1 MKKTQKDYNPFPF
14 SDSNKRYY
22 TMDYFMRSKFGKKA
36 CKIPIDG
43 GFTCPNRDGSKGYGG
58 CIFCSASGSGDFT
71 GKGTDIRS
79 QIECGAEMMQKKWPD
94 ALFIPY
100 FQSFTNTYAPLPVL
114 KELYTQALEHPLSSG
129 LCIATR
135 PDCLNAET
143 ADYLRSLSEKHFVM
157 VELGL
162 QTSSDV
168 TAKLINRCHTT
179 EDFIKGYKMLD
190 GIFRCIHIINGLP
203 GENYDTMMRTA
214 KLCASLKPDAI
225 KIHMLYVS
233 DGTPI
238 AEMYKQ
244 NRLNILSR
252 DEYVQTVCDQLE
264 ILPMTTVIER
274 VTGDAPLGS
283 LLAPL
288 WSKKKLEVQNEIDK
302 LLFQRNS
309 FQGIR
314 YEQ

>member
-1 MKKTQKDYNPFPF
+1 MEEEY
-14 SDSNKRYY
+14 
-22 TMDYFMRSKFGKKA
+22 
-36 CKIPIDG
+36 
-43 GFTCPNRDGSKGYGG
+43 
-58 CIFCSASGSGDFT
+58 
-71 GKGTDIRS
+71 
-79 QIECGAEMMQKKWPD
+79 QKKVMENIGGVLSRIHKLSGGRKVKL
-94 ALFIPY
+94 LF
-100 FQSFTNTYAPLPVL
+100 
-114 KELYTQALEHPLSSG
+114 
-129 LCIATR
+129 ATKTV
-135 PDCLNAET
+135 PAE
-143 ADYLRSLSEKHFVM
+143 V
-157 VELGL
+157 
-162 QTSSDV
+162 
-168 TAKLINRCHTT
+168 
-179 EDFIKGYKMLD
+179 
-190 GIFRCIHIINGLP
+190 INGLP
-203 GENYDTMMRTA
+203 GENYDTMMSTA
-214 KLCASLKPDAI
+214 KLCASLNPDAI